1 MDWLV
6 EISDKYE
13 SICMKHT
20 ANLRSEKWQVLYIAF
35 TEDSSFVVIVLDPK
49 YLKFWNGF
57 IWLD

>member
-1 MDWLV
+1 M

-20 ANLRSEKWQVLYIAF
+20 ANLRSEKWQVLYVAF

-49 YLKFWNGF
+49 YLKF
-57 IWLD
+57 